1 EAQEVYSQYDQLVA
15 VTSERMREHY
25 TKQADAKM
33 AELAKQY
40 EEIEASMP
48 LVFKGKHKEKMQDVA
63 KQYKEMKSNKKYYQD
78 KDFTMEAKDYIER
91 KEPEAHAKQEEAR
104 QTLSQQASFKYG
116 LTEAQAGRTY
126 SGEITAVTR
135 L

>member
-1 EAQEVYSQYDQLVA
+1 
-15 VTSERMREHY
+15 
-25 TKQADAKM
+25 
-33 AELAKQY
+33 
-40 EEIEASMP
+40 
-48 LVFKGKHKEKMQDVA
+48 MQDVA

-104 QTLSQQASFKYG
+104 QTLGQHASFKYG

-135 L
+135 LGVIQETATGKKIYHELDKFAPYPTWAIN